1 MLPEE
6 KTSSLP
12 QLIRMERY
20 YNPTSASHFFT
31 ADPSKE
37 DLTGFT
43 KENEESG
50 FDLFSD
56 SNLVKEA
63 ADVYRLYSPTGRNHL
78 YTISEEEKE
87 SAIRGGYSL
96 EGVVGE
102 AYTKETEGATPIQR
116 FYNPQ
121 SGKHLLTK
129 DKKEIETLANLGY
142 MPENIAF
149 YTPSQKNIQNYMD
162 AVGKLNVL
170 K

>member
-1 MLPEE
+1 MDNYSKSLTSQWFKSLQLDICKEFE
-6 KTSSLP
+6 KIEAEYLLNHQKFS
-12 QLIRMERY
+12 
-20 YNPTSASHFFT
+20 NPIFI
-31 ADPSKE
+31 
-37 DLTGFT
+37 
-43 KENEESG
+43 N
-50 FDLFSD
+50 SD
-56 SNLVKEA
+56 SPVKFQFKKWQ
-63 ADVYRLYSPTGRNHL
+63 R
-78 YTISEEEKE
+78 SEEEKE